1 MNNIMYE
8 YKLDISEENKELYK
22 SVYKRTTIFR
32 LAILV
37 LINCIILG
45 TLLFLYFSLILKRY
59 LKVFMIVILI
69 SILIEIIAFILVS
82 KKRVKSIVNRINSNC
97 INIDFYEEGI
107 KIIEDDIEKVIKWNA
122 INAVYVNKDYITF
135 NYSIT
140 LFKENTFLFK
150 GFDVSRDEII
160 NEVKKYKSVKEVG
173 GVKSGD

>member
-1 MNNIMYE
+1 MR
-8 YKLDISEENKELYK
+8 KLHK
-22 SVYKRTTIFR
+22 
-32 LAILV
+32 
-37 LINCIILG
+37 
-45 TLLFLYFSLILKRY
+45 
-59 LKVFMIVILI
+59 
-69 SILIEIIAFILVS
+69 IIAFILVS